1 MIAKNLNSLTVRAQ
15 NETIRIEAWGRGLR
29 VCSVPF
35 GSIPNENWALDFV
48 EAVSVKV
55 ELASEDEAFA
65 KPEWLGEEVTGDVK
79 YYNSMLMKN
88 PYKNWA
94 K

>member
-55 ELASEDEAFA
+55 ELASEENRYAYIENCGIRCTVIENRLCCA
-65 KPEWLGEEVTGDVK
+65 IIYIINL
-79 YYNSMLMKN
+79 L
-88 PYKNWA
+88 
-94 K
+94 